1 MAKLSEL
8 SVFVVANRRDPSC
21 DCADGQAARCFGCG
35 ANTGT
40 PMTAVARLLGLAKFG
55 VGVVTYAEPPDPVF
69 GRRDRHRGTFGRKD
83 IAMQAKRIALIVL
96 PALLLGAT
104 TAAAQIPPPVPPLVP
119 NPNPSS
125 SLVLP
130 APHEVPVS
138 PVTPGTLPGST
149 APGVGDAAGIYA
161 TQPMGVFHHH
171 HRRRHYSR

>member
-1 MAKLSEL
+1 MGRQSAVSGVERIPARAMA
-8 SVFVVANRRDPSC
+8 
-21 DCADGQAARCFGCG
+21 
-35 ANTGT
+35 
-40 PMTAVARLLGLAKFG
+40 AVARLLGLAKFG
-55 VGVVTYAEPPDPVF
+55 VGAVTYAEPPDPVF

-83 IAMQAKRIALIVL
+83 IAMQSKRIALIVL

-161 TQPMGVFHHH
+161 TQPMGVFRHH

>member
-1 MAKLSEL
+1 M
-8 SVFVVANRRDPSC
+8 PS
-21 DCADGQAARCFGCG
+21 
-35 ANTGT
+35 
-40 PMTAVARLLGLAKFG
+40 
-55 VGVVTYAEPPDPVF
+55 
-69 GRRDRHRGTFGRKD
+69 
-83 IAMQAKRIALIVL
+83 KRIALIVL

-130 APHEVPVS
+130 AQHEVPVS

-171 HRRRHYSR
+171 HRHRHYSR

>member
-1 MAKLSEL
+1 MA
-8 SVFVVANRRDPSC
+8 
-21 DCADGQAARCFGCG
+21 
-35 ANTGT
+35 
-40 PMTAVARLLGLAKFG
+40 AVARLLGLAKFG
-55 VGVVTYAEPPDPVF
+55 VGAVTYAEPPDPVF
-69 GRRDRHRGTFGRKD
+69 GRRNRHRGRFGRKD
-83 IAMQAKRIALIVL
+83 IAMQSKRIALIVL
-96 PALLLGAT
+96 PALLFGAT

-138 PVTPGTLPGST
+138 PVTPGKLPGST
-149 APGVGDAAGIYA
+149 APGVRNPAGIYA

>member
-1 MAKLSEL
+1 MGRQSAVSGVERIPARAMA
-8 SVFVVANRRDPSC
+8 
-21 DCADGQAARCFGCG
+21 
-35 ANTGT
+35 
-40 PMTAVARLLGLAKFG
+40 AVARLLGLAKFG
-55 VGVVTYAEPPDPVF
+55 VGAVTYAEPPDPVF

-96 PALLLGAT
+96 PALLLGTT

-138 PVTPGTLPGST
+138 PVTPGTLPGSM

>member
-1 MAKLSEL
+1 MA
-8 SVFVVANRRDPSC
+8 
-21 DCADGQAARCFGCG
+21 
-35 ANTGT
+35 
-40 PMTAVARLLGLAKFG
+40 AVARSLGLAKFG
-55 VGVVTYAEPPDPVF
+55 VGAVTYAEPPDPVF

-96 PALLLGAT
+96 PALLLGTT

-138 PVTPGTLPGST
+138 PVTPGTLPGSM

>member
-1 MAKLSEL
+1 
-8 SVFVVANRRDPSC
+8 
-21 DCADGQAARCFGCG
+21 
-35 ANTGT
+35 
-40 PMTAVARLLGLAKFG
+40 
-55 VGVVTYAEPPDPVF
+55 
-69 GRRDRHRGTFGRKD
+69 
-83 IAMQAKRIALIVL
+83 MQSKRIALIVL
-96 PALLLGAT
+96 PALLLGTT

-138 PVTPGTLPGST
+138 PVTPGRLPGST
-149 APGVGDAAGIYA
+149 APGVGDAAGIYE

>member
-1 MAKLSEL
+1 VFSLWRTDAIHLVIERWAGSPLCRVWNEHRNAPWAQLLDYWGLPKL
-8 SVFVVANRRDPSC
+8 
-21 DCADGQAARCFGCG
+21 
-35 ANTGT
+35 
-40 PMTAVARLLGLAKFG
+40 G
-55 VGVVTYAEPPDPVF
+55 VSAVTYAEPTDPVF
-69 GRRDRHRGTFGRKD
+69 GRRDRHRGPFGRKD
-83 IAMQAKRIALIVL
+83 IAMQSKRIALIVL

-161 TQPMGVFHHH
+161 TQPMGVFRHH